1 MSMQKQFN
9 NPALIDC
16 RGKTLEL
23 GKRTLIMGI
32 LNVTP
37 DSFSDGGKFYN
48 SRAALDHAV
57 QLIDEGAD
65 ILDIGAESTRPG
77 HQEISA
83 AEEWMR
89 LEPVLKELVKMSP
102 IPISLDTQK
111 AAVAEKALELGVH
124 IINDIWGLQKDTGM
138 AQVVGA
144 YKSPVVIMH
153 NKHHT
158 HYRDLIGEI
167 LRFLAR
173 SIELAIKSGVQEEQI
188 IIDPG
193 IGFGKTTE
201 QNIEVIRRLD
211 ELKSLGFPVLLGV
224 SRKSVI
230 GKTLNLPVEGRLEPT
245 IALGIL
251 GLVAG
256 IDILR
261 VHDVLPHK
269 KAVQMADIIL
279 RRPKGEKDEI

>member
-1 MSMQKQFN
+1 MSMQKQFKKT
-9 NPALIDC
+9 AFIDC

-37 DSFSDGGKFYN
+37 DSFSDGGKYYILQT
-48 SRAALDHAV
+48 ALDHAT
-57 QLIDEGAD
+57 QLINEGAD

-83 AEEWMR
+83 DEEWGR

-102 IPISLDTQK
+102 IPLSLDTQK
-111 AAVAEKALELGVH
+111 AAIAEKALDLGVH
-124 IINDIWGLQKDTGM
+124 IINDIWGLQKDAGM

-153 NKHHT
+153 NKHDT

-173 SIELAIKSGVQEEQI
+173 SIDLAIKSGVPEDQI

-230 GKTLNLPVEGRLEPT
+230 GKTLNLPVEERLEPT

-251 GLVAG
+251 GIVAG

-269 KAVQMADIIL
+269 KATLMADIIL
-279 RRPKGEKDEI
+279 GRSKGENDEI